1 MCYSVRGGAMNVSSV
16 RVVHGKDG
24 IPIMVKDEEPFLI
37 DRWRDVETGNEFVN
51 EYRLIFSFREGLLVE
66 ITQRLEGSSVG
77 GFSWEVTPNRLD
89 LESLMWLMGS
99 GSLERIR
106 AKVKEIIQQ
115 LTENLDSLFFDP
127 IGDRR
132 RSCYVCESDAFYEC
146 IRRNKDVCD
155 RHAVFA
161 ETEYEEPLTYCHECF
176 WKAVEDD
183 PYQELLE

>member
-1 MCYSVRGGAMNVSSV
+1 MNASSV

-24 IPIMVKDEEPFLI
+24 IPIMVRDEEPFFV
-37 DRWRDVETGNEFVN
+37 DRWRDVETGNEIVN

-66 ITQRLEGSSVG
+66 ITQRLEGSTG
-77 GFSWEVTPNRLD
+77 GFSWEVTPNRLG

-106 AKVKEIIQQ
+106 AKVKEIMQQ

-132 RSCYVCESDAFYEC
+132 RSCYVCESDTLYVC
-146 IRRNKDVCD
+146 IRCNKGVCD
-155 RHAVFA
+155 QHAVFV
-161 ETEYEEPLTYCHECF
+161 ETEFEEVLIYCVNMF
-176 WKAVEDD
+176 R
-183 PYQELLE
+183 

>member
-1 MCYSVRGGAMNVSSV
+1 MNMSSV
-16 RVVHGKDG
+16 RVIQGKDG
-24 IPIMVKDEEPFLI
+24 IPIMVRDEEPFLI
-37 DRWRDVETGNEFVN
+37 DRWRDVETGNEYVN
-51 EYRLIFSFREGLLVE
+51 EYRLVFSFREGLLVE
-66 ITQRLEGSSVG
+66 ITQRLEGSGVG
-77 GFSWEVTPNRLD
+77 GFSWEVPPNRLD
-89 LESLMWLMGS
+89 LGSLMWLMGS

-106 AKVKEIIQQ
+106 AKVKEIMQR

-132 RSCYVCESDAFYEC
+132 RSFYVCGSDALHEC
-146 IRRNKDVCD
+146 IRCNKDICD

-183 PYQELLE
+183 PA

>member
-1 MCYSVRGGAMNVSSV
+1 MNASSV
-16 RVVHGKDG
+16 RVVQGKDG
-24 IPIMVKDEEPFLI
+24 IPIMVRDEEPFFV
-37 DRWRDVETGNEFVN
+37 DRWRDAETGNEYVN

-66 ITQRLEGSSVG
+66 ITQRLEGSTEG
-77 GFSWEVTPNRLD
+77 ISWEVTPNRLD
-89 LESLMWLMGS
+89 LESLMRLMGS

-106 AKVKEIIQQ
+106 AKVKEIVAS

-146 IRRNKDVCD
+146 IRCNKDICD
-155 RHAVFA
+155 KHAVFA

-176 WKAVEDD
+176 DRVIEK
-183 PYQELLE
+183 

>member
-1 MCYSVRGGAMNVSSV
+1 MNASCV

-37 DRWRDVETGNEFVN
+37 DRWRDVESGNEYVN
-51 EYRLIFSFREGLLVE
+51 EHRLIFSFREGLLVE
-66 ITQRLEGSSVG
+66 ITQRFEGRTG

-106 AKVKEIIQQ
+106 AKVKEIMQRLI
-115 LTENLDSLFFDP
+115 ENLDSLFFDP

-132 RSCYVCESDAFYEC
+132 RSCYVCGSDALHEC
-146 IRRNKDVCD
+146 IRCNKDVCD
-155 RHAVFA
+155 QHAVFA

-176 WKAVEDD
+176 DKVIEN
-183 PYQELLE
+183 

>member
-1 MCYSVRGGAMNVSSV
+1 MWVVFMRYSVRGGAMNASSV

-106 AKVKEIIQQ
+106 AKVKEIMQR
-115 LTENLDSLFFDP
+115 LAENLDSLFFDP

-132 RSCYVCESDAFYEC
+132 RSCYVCGSDALHEC
-146 IRRNKDVCD
+146 IRCNKDVCD
-155 RHAVFA
+155 QHAVFA

-176 WKAVEDD
+176 DKVIEK
-183 PYQELLE
+183 